1 MESTQLI
8 SRCLPYQPTAT
19 NHQHQLTS
27 KLLNCFLC
35 VCVCNRSLNIQLLQ
49 KKLSFNTNKSFTCLI
64 SLSQQHPNTLPP
76 QSIIV
81 IVVPEWITA
90 HGYIDASCALS
101 FDSMETCLDLRKLQ
115 VFKFYLRSFFHE
127 RFFGIS
133 SMILRP

>member
-1 MESTQLI
+1 MST
-8 SRCLPYQPTAT
+8 SPTAT

-27 KLLNCFLC
+27 LLLSCFLC

-49 KKLSFNTNKSFTCLI
+49 KNFPSTRINLSPLSF

-133 SMILRP
+133 GMILWP